1 LENLQSSN
9 EVIKIDAVINI
20 YRKQLSI
27 FMLLLVCI
35 CFYSGEMSAQQN
47 SKVGTTAASFLE
59 IGVGAN
65 AGAMGGAFVSIADNA
80 SAIYWN
86 MSGIANITQNEVLV
100 VHTNWIA
107 QTNFDFAAVV
117 LPLGN
122 FGNLGFSFTSLS
134 MADMLVRTVDLPEGT
149 GEYFSAGDLAIGIS
163 YARNLTDR
171 FSIGISGKFIQ
182 QSIWHE
188 SATGFALDIGT
199 LFRTDLFGGMVIG
212 ASMSNFGTPM
222 QLAGRDTR
230 QFISVDNAQLGTNSS
245 IPSDI
250 EMDSWDLPLIFQI
263 GISTKVINTQD
274 YKLTIALDAIHPND
288 DYESMNV
295 GTELSF
301 QNFLFIRGG
310 YQSLFLKDSEGGL
323 TLGFG
328 VNTKMLFSNTTL
340 SFDYAYRDFG
350 RLEGVH
356 TFSLD
361 IKF

>member
-1 LENLQSSN
+1 MQ
-9 EVIKIDAVINI
+9 
-20 YRKQLSI
+20 RQCPSI
-27 FMLLLVCI
+27 FLLLFFCI
-35 CFYSGEMSAQQN
+35 TFYSGIAFAQV
-47 SKVGTTAASFLE
+47 SKTGTTAASFLE
-59 IGVGAN
+59 ISVGAN
-65 AGAMGGAFVSIADNA
+65 ASAMGSAYVSIADNA
-80 SAIYWN
+80 SALYWN
-86 MSGIANITQNEVLV
+86 VSGIANITQNEVLV
-100 VHTNWIA
+100 AHTNWIA
-107 QTNFDFAAVV
+107 QTSLDFAAVV

-122 FGNLGFSFTSLS
+122 FGNIGFSFTSLS
-134 MADMLVRTVDLPEGT
+134 MSDMLVRTVDLPEGT
-149 GEYFSAGDLAIGIS
+149 GEYFSAGDLAIGMA

-182 QSIWHE
+182 QKIWHM
-188 SATGFALDIGT
+188 SATGFALDVGT

-222 QLAGRDTR
+222 QLSGRDSR
-230 QFISVDNAQLGTNSS
+230 QFISVDNTQLGTNSS

-263 GISTKVINTQD
+263 GVSTKVVNTED
-274 YKLTIALDAIHPND
+274 YKITVALDAIHPND

-295 GTELSF
+295 GSEFSF
-301 QNFLFIRGG
+301 KDIFFIRGG
-310 YQSLFLKDSEGGL
+310 YQSLFLKNSEGGL

-328 VNTKMLFSNTTL
+328 VNTKMLFSNTIL